1 MIKAPMKTIRLFT
14 ALACIPFLIS
24 CGGGGDSG
32 CTTGLGALGG
42 LVCGSSTPNT
52 APVANAGLTQN
63 VSVGTLVTLNGS
75 LSRDADNEPLTY
87 IWQLTTKPNNSLAA
101 ITSVTSA
108 APQFTADLAGTYTI
122 TLIVNDGKVSS
133 PVSSVTVVASV
144 TNSIPVANAGM
155 NQNVQLGTT
164 ITLDGTA
171 STDANSDT
179 LSYKWTMYARPATS
193 TASLSSTTSPN
204 PKFTADVMGIY
215 TIALVVN
222 DGKVD
227 SAPVPVTVVASNTN
241 SAPVANAG
249 SAQSVVAGTA
259 VTLDGTSSSDANSDP
274 LTFKWYW
281 GTKPSGSSAA
291 LSSDTSAKPTFTADK
306 GGTYVLT
313 LIVNDGKANSE
324 ISAVTI
330 TASVANAA
338 PVGNAGINQNVT
350 LPAIV
355 TLDGSASS
363 DANRDPLTY
372 KWALVTKPTGS
383 LAALSSTNSAKP
395 TFTADIAGS
404 YVASLI
410 VNDGLIDSTVTTTT
424 VTAAVA
430 NSAPVANAGT
440 NQNVTVGTLTTL
452 DGSASTDADRDALTY
467 TWTLLSKPTSSTAT
481 LSSTNSPK
489 PTFTPDLA
497 GAYVTSLVVN
507 DSKVTSSTV
516 AVTVTAS
523 TANSAPVANAGTNP
537 NVTVGALTTLDG
549 SASTDADRDALTY
562 TWTLMSKPMGR
573 ASALSSTFSP
583 KPTFTPDVAGSYSA
597 TLIVNDGKVSS
608 FPTVVSVTASAANSA
623 PVANAG
629 INQNVTLPAIVTLD
643 GSASSDANRD
653 PLTYKW
659 ALVTKPTGSLAALSS
674 TNSAKPTFTADI
686 AGSYVASLIVNDG
699 LIDSTVTTT
708 TVTAAVA
715 NSAPVANAGTNQN
728 VTVGTLTTLD
738 GSASTDADRDALTYT
753 WTLLSKPTS
762 STATLSS
769 TNSPKPTFT
778 PDLAGAY
785 VTSLVVNDSKVTSST
800 VAVTVTA
807 STANSAPVANAGTN
821 QSVTTGA
828 VVTLNG
834 SGSTDANNNTLTY
847 LWTWASK
854 PTSSTA
860 ALSSAATASPTF
872 TADLAGTYVA
882 NLVVNDGIVNSSN
895 VGSVTITASNL
906 NSAPVANAGTAQTV
920 ARVNGTIT
928 VNLIGTGST
937 DANNDPLTYKWTI
950 AYQPTGSTATLSSA
964 TASSPTFTATVA
976 GVYVFSLVVND
987 GKVDSSAV
995 ASVSITVS

>member
-1 MIKAPMKTIRLFT
+1 M
-14 ALACIPFLIS
+14 
-24 CGGGGDSG
+24 
-32 CTTGLGALGG
+32 
-42 LVCGSSTPNT
+42 
-52 APVANAGLTQN
+52 
-63 VSVGTLVTLNGS
+63 
-75 LSRDADNEPLTY
+75 
-87 IWQLTTKPNNSLAA
+87 
-101 ITSVTSA
+101 TS
-108 APQFTADLAGTYTI
+108 
-122 TLIVNDGKVSS
+122 
-133 PVSSVTVVASV
+133 
-144 TNSIPVANAGM
+144 
-155 NQNVQLGTT
+155 
-164 ITLDGTA
+164 
-171 STDANSDT
+171 
-179 LSYKWTMYARPATS
+179 
-193 TASLSSTTSPN
+193 
-204 PKFTADVMGIY
+204 
-215 TIALVVN
+215 LVVN
-222 DGKVD
+222 DGKV
-227 SAPVPVTVVASNTN
+227 S
-241 SAPVANAG
+241 
-249 SAQSVVAGTA
+249 
-259 VTLDGTSSSDANSDP
+259 
-274 LTFKWYW
+274 
-281 GTKPSGSSAA
+281 
-291 LSSDTSAKPTFTADK
+291 
-306 GGTYVLT
+306 
-313 LIVNDGKANSE
+313 
-324 ISAVTI
+324 
-330 TASVANAA
+330 
-338 PVGNAGINQNVT
+338 
-350 LPAIV
+350 
-355 TLDGSASS
+355 
-363 DANRDPLTY
+363 
-372 KWALVTKPTGS
+372 
-383 LAALSSTNSAKP
+383 
-395 TFTADIAGS
+395 
-404 YVASLI
+404 
-410 VNDGLIDSTVTTTT
+410 
-424 VTAAVA
+424 
-430 NSAPVANAGT
+430 
-440 NQNVTVGTLTTL
+440 
-452 DGSASTDADRDALTY
+452 
-467 TWTLLSKPTSSTAT
+467 
-481 LSSTNSPK
+481 
-489 PTFTPDLA
+489 
-497 GAYVTSLVVN
+497 
-507 DSKVTSSTV
+507 SSTV

-523 TANSAPVANAGTNP
+523 TANSAPVANAGTNQ

-562 TWTLMSKPMGR
+562 TWTLMSKPMGS

-659 ALVTKPTGSLAALSS
+659 ALVTKPAGSSAALSS
-674 TNSAKPTFTADI
+674 TISAKPTFTADI

-753 WTLLSKPTS
+753 WTLFSKPTN

-769 TNSPKPTFT
+769 TATPKPTFT

-800 VAVTVTA
+800 GAVTVTA
-807 STANSAPVANAGTN
+807 ATANSAPVANAGTN

-828 VVTLNG
+828 VVTLTG
-834 SGSTDANNNTLTY
+834 SGSTDANNNTLAY

-854 PTSSTA
+854 PTNSTA